1 MTVAPLGGAESSSLR
16 LPAAPA
22 LGRKHDTEPQLAL
35 QSFTR
40 LVRLL
45 FTLVLRVL

>member
-1 MTVAPLGGAESSSLR
+1 MTVAPLGGAESGFLRPSLG
-16 LPAAPA
+16 PQTDA
-22 LGRKHDTEPQLAL
+22 EPQLTL

>member
-1 MTVAPLGGAESSSLR
+1 MTVAPLGGAESSFSGFLRPSLG
-16 LPAAPA
+16 PQIDA
-22 LGRKHDTEPQLAL
+22 EPQLTL